1 MVYHNYIVRE
11 VRMNKDQRGVTLIE
25 LLAVI
30 VIIGII
36 AAIAIPMIG
45 NVVQDSRDKAAVN
58 EALNIIHAAKLA
70 YANNREIF
78 ANDSVKVTD
87 LVKSGYIQVDGYEGV
102 KDGKNEG
109 GWYLTSNKKTRTAVN
124 NLVGNNNYIAA
135 ADIITEKILVAAL
148 EGNEVQR
155 NLHLKH

>member
-1 MVYHNYIVRE
+1 
-11 VRMNKDQRGVTLIE
+11 MNKDQRGVTLIE

-58 EALNIIHAAKLA
+58 EALNIIHSAKLA

-87 LVKSGYIQVDGYEGV
+87 LVKSGYIQFDGYEGV
-102 KDGKNEG
+102 KVGKNEG
-109 GWYLTSNKKTRTAVN
+109 GWFLTSNKKT
-124 NLVGNNNYIAA
+124 G
-135 ADIITEKILVAAL
+135 
-148 EGNEVQR
+148 QQ
-155 NLHLKH
+155 